1 VAIFNLMEDAAT
13 AEISRS
19 QIWQW
24 VHNGVS
30 TAEGTA
36 ITPEWVRQV
45 EDEELAKVRAA
56 IGDERFAAGRFEEA
70 RELFEQV
77 ALADEFEEFLTVP
90 AYARID

>member
-1 VAIFNLMEDAAT
+1 MEDAAT

-45 EDEELAKVRAA
+45 EDEELDKIKAA
-56 IGDERFAAGRFEEA
+56 VGGEVFQAGEYAQA

-77 ALADEFEEFLTVP
+77 ALADDFVEFLTLP
-90 AYARID
+90 AYERLG

>member
-1 VAIFNLMEDAAT
+1 
-13 AEISRS
+13 
-19 QIWQW
+19 